1 MRLPLALSCLALLS
15 ACSTH
20 PITGRDQITA
30 LSPVQLAYADTE
42 FALASSAQRIA
53 ASMACVEGCGD
64 PAMREVDAARVKA
77 IGAQLETA
85 ALSLAPELFERIASL
100 SIEVDAAPGFWTG
113 SSAGGRVLVS
123 AGLAGLRSAE
133 PDPAIVG
140 RSELEPGLGGR
151 SPTDIRLAFLIARE
165 LGHVIARHAEENSG
179 ASIAVSFLGLL
190 LPGASVVARFIASR
204 VGAGVVRDSWALEQ
218 EREADE
224 IALDLLARTG
234 VFPMAVSH
242 ALQGGAARLLVPED
256 AWGSN
261 YLQSIQRVARIAA
274 TPLRYSGADE

>member
-1 MRLPLALSCLALLS
+1 MRLPFALSCLVLLS
-15 ACSTH
+15 ACTTH
-20 PITGRDQITA
+20 PITGRDQIMA
-30 LSPVQLAYADTE
+30 MSSVQLAYADTE

-53 ASMACVEGCGD
+53 ASMACAEGCGD
-64 PAMREVDAARVKA
+64 PALREGDLERVRA
-77 IGAQLETA
+77 IGAKLEVA
-85 ALSLAPELFERIASL
+85 ARGLAPELFERIASL
-100 SIEVDAAPGFWTG
+100 SIEVDAGPGFWTG

-123 AGLAGLRSAE
+123 AGLAGLRSVD

-140 RSELEPGLGGR
+140 RGELESGLGGS

-165 LGHVIARHAEENSG
+165 MGHVIARHAEENSG

-204 VGAGVVRDSWALEQ
+204 VGAGAVRDSWALEQ
-218 EREADE
+218 EREADD

-242 ALQGGAARLLVPED
+242 ALQGGAGRLLVPED

-261 YLQSIQRVARIAA
+261 YLQSIQRVARIAS
-274 TPLRYSGADE
+274 TPLRYSGADD